1 MKLRPDLE
9 RACYELA
16 GVTRPPRPS
25 KYGNR
30 PVYHDSSG
38 QVCGRDDPGAVKVA
52 DSEREFARWLVLK
65 AMERDGLIRDLK
77 RQVTVP
83 LVVNGVLV
91 CRFVADFEYWD
102 VAAERII
109 HDDSKGFRTKEYRIK
124 AKLYRALYGVPI
136 RET

>member
-1 MKLRPDLE
+1 MNTDPDTAAKCLK
-9 RACYELA
+9 LA
-16 GVTRPPRPS
+16 GLGKPTAKRP

-30 PVYHDSSG
+30 KTVVDGITFHSK
-38 QVCGRDDPGAVKVA
+38 REA
-52 DSEREFARWLVLK
+52 ERYLVLK

-91 CRFVADFEYWD
+91 CRFVADFEYYD
-102 VAAERII
+102 FAAGCII
-109 HDDSKGFRTKEYRIK
+109 HDDAKGFRTPEYRLK

>member
-1 MKLRPDLE
+1 MKTDPDT
-9 RACYELA
+9 AAKCYDLA
-16 GVTRPPRPS
+16 GVSKPKAKRP
-25 KYGNR
+25 KYGNKKTT
-30 PVYHDSSG
+30 VDGITFDS
-38 QVCGRDDPGAVKVA
+38 K
-52 DSEREFARWLVLK
+52 REAERWLVLK